1 MLEQNNYN
9 NYNNYYYNNYNNNN
23 NINSDSN
30 YGDDD
35 SEENFYDNNYDRYY
49 YPIQIGT
56 NIDEITNNIGEFL
69 NNEK

>member
-9 NYNNYYYNNYNNNN
+9 NYNNYYYNNY
-23 NINSDSN
+23 
-30 YGDDD
+30 
-35 SEENFYDNNYDRYY
+35 NNYDRYY